1 MSLIDFGGT
10 KEEVVMRDEFPMK
23 KAREVL
29 KDETVAIIGYGV
41 QGPGQGL
48 NLKDN
53 GFRVIVGQSKQ
64 FPEDWDR
71 AVKDGWKPGVDLFEI
86 EDAVKRATIVE
97 VLVADAAHKKVWP
110 LIKKNLKPGA
120 AIYFSHGFS
129 IVYKDQTKIIPPK
142 NIDVIMVAPKGPGA
156 LVRET
161 FLAGIGVPAL
171 IAVHQDHSGKAKNYA
186 LAIAKG
192 LMATT
197 RGVIETTFKE
207 ETETDLFGEQV
218 DLCGGSSQL
227 VKTSFEV
234 LVKAGYQPE
243 IAYFEVLHEL
253 KLIIDLVQKGGIE
266 GMWDGVSNTAE
277 YGGRTR
283 GPMIIDDG
291 VKERMNRILKDIQ
304 SGKFAKEW
312 VAERDAGMP
321 TLTKLRMEGEKSQ
334 IEVVGRRIRKM
345 FK

>member
-1 MSLIDFGGT
+1 MMAKIYYDKDANLNVLKGKRVAVVGYGIQGRAQSLNLRDSGVD
-10 KEEVVMRDEFPMK
+10 VV
-23 KAREVL
+23 L
-29 KDETVAIIGYGV
+29 GLGIKDETWKRA
-41 QGPGQGL
+41 
-48 NLKDN
+48 KADKMK
-53 GFRVIVGQSKQ
+53 IVS
-64 FPEDWDR
+64 
-71 AVKDGWKPGVDLFEI
+71 I
-86 EDAVKRATIVE
+86 SDAVRSSDLVMVLIPDE
-97 VLVADAAHKKVWP
+97 VQKDVYDKHIAP
-110 LIKKNLKPGA
+110 NLRKGMVLDFA
-120 AIYFSHGFS
+120 HGFNIHFKR
-129 IVYKDQTKIIPPK
+129 IVPPK
-142 NIDVIMVAPKGPGA
+142 DIDVIMVAPKGPGA

-171 IAVHQDHSGKAKNYA
+171 IAVHQDHSGNAKKYA

-218 DLCGGSSQL
+218 DLCGGASQL

-234 LVKAGYQPE
+234 LVEEGYQPE

-283 GPMIIDDG
+283 GPMIIDDR
-291 VKERMNRILKDIQ
+291 VKQKMVSILKDIQ

-312 VAERDAGMP
+312 VAERDSGMP
-321 TLTKLRMEGEKSQ
+321 TLTRLRKEGEKSQ